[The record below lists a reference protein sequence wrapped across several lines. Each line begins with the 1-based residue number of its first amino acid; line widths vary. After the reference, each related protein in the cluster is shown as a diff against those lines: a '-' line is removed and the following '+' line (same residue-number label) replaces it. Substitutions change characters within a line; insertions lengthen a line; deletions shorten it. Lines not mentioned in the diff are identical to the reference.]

1 MFAHNITRAFGVLL
15 VLTGVSAYGQGIIVD
30 RRADTSAVPIT
41 GQYEIRQIAIDA
53 QVRDQVASVQVTQE
67 FYNPTPGTLEVEY
80 LFPLPIDGAMRSM
93 TLMVDGKEMPG
104 QLLAADEARRIYE
117 SIVRARKDP
126 ALLEWMGQ
134 GLFKTSVF
142 PVPAGKSCKL
152 VLRYTQLLAREQ
164 DRVTFSYP
172 LGTQKLSVKPVQLLS
187 VRVTMDA
194 KQPIKSIYSPTHAV
208 TITRPGGRSAV
219 ATLEMRDV
227 LPGGDFRLIYGVND
241 QQVGATLLSY
251 RPDDSED
258 GYFLLLASPGLT
270 RPEVKTPEKT
280 VIFVIDKSG
289 SMSGR
294 KIVQARD
301 AARFV
306 LGTLNEGDRFN
317 LIVYDDAVQAF
328 KPELQ
333 MFNDKSRQ
341 EAMAF
346 IDNIRDGGSTNIN
359 EALRTAMGMI
369 RDDSRPAYILFLTDG
384 LPTAGEQNEMKI
396 AENVRNANGHRAR
409 LIAFGVGD
417 DVNARLLDRL
427 SHGNGGVSE
436 FVKPGE
442 NLEGP
447 VSRFASRLTAP
458 VLANVKVTMDGT
470 DINRA
475 YPRDLGDLFEG
486 GQIVWVGRYRGST
499 SGGGDVKVTIN
510 GTVNRETRRFTSD
523 ATLASAS
530 SGSAYEFVERLWA
543 AKRIGELIDQIDLHG
558 RNEELI
564 HELTAL
570 STRYGILTPYTSFL
584 ANEGVE
590 FRATAAN
597 AATTGRNT
605 DALSVVSGPSG
616 TAQRKAKSDL
626 QNAPQAPAA
635 SAPVVGMDTAGNK
648 QVVQT
653 IRNVGNRTF
662 YQRGKVWMQS
672 TVKEADEKNVK
683 VVKQFSDEYFELTKN
698 VRADEAQYLTFRE
711 TVTVQLN
718 GQWYR
723 IEPPEVVAP

>member
-1 MFAHNITRAFGVLL
+1 MFTRVAVSLIGVI
-15 VLTGVSAYGQGIIVD
+15 LTAASVYGQGIIMD
-30 RRADTSAVPIT
+30 RRADTSVVPVV

-80 LFPLPIDGAMRSM
+80 LFPLPADGAIRSM

-117 SIVRARKDP
+117 EIVRRKKDP

-172 LGTQKLSVKPVQLLS
+172 LGTQKLSGKPVQLLS

-194 KQPIKSIYSPTHAV
+194 KQPIKSIYSPSHAV
-208 TITRPGGRSAV
+208 TITRPGDRSAV

-270 RPEVKTPEKT
+270 RPDAKTPEKT

-289 SMSGR
+289 SMSGK
-294 KIVQARD
+294 KIAQARD

-333 MFNDKSRQ
+333 MCNDASKR

-346 IDNIRDGGSTNIN
+346 VDNIRDGGSTNIN

-369 RDDSRPAYILFLTDG
+369 QDDSRPAYILFLTDG

-396 AENVRNANGHRAR
+396 AENVKNANGHHAR

-436 FVKPGE
+436 FVKPSD

-458 VLANVKVTMDGT
+458 VLANVKVTMEGT

-486 GQIVWVGRYRGST
+486 GQIVWVGRYRK
-499 SGGGDVKVTIN
+499 SGNVRVTIGGSVSGN
-510 GTVNRETRRFTSD
+510 PRKFESST
-523 ATLASAS
+523 TLASAS

-543 AKRIGELIDQIDLHG
+543 VRRIGELIDQIDLHG

-570 STRYGILTPYTSFL
+570 STKYGILTPYTSFL
-584 ANEGVE
+584 ANEAVE
-590 FRATAAN
+590 FRAVAAN
-597 AATTGRNT
+597 AAVTGRNT
-605 DALSVVSGPSG
+605 DAMKVVSGPSG

-635 SAPVVGMDTAGNK
+635 SVPVVVMDAEGNK

-662 YQRGKVWMQS
+662 YQRSKGWMQS
-672 TVKEADEKNVK
+672 TVKEADEKNVQ
-683 VVKQFSDEYFELTKN
+683 VVKQFSDEYFELAKN
-698 VRADEAQYLTFRE
+698 VRGDEAQYLTFRE

-723 IEPPEVVAP
+723 IEAE

>member
-1 MFAHNITRAFGVLL
+1 MFIRIFALAFGVIFTAAS
-15 VLTGVSAYGQGIIVD
+15 VYGQGIIMD
-30 RRADTSAVPIT
+30 RRADTSVVPVA

-80 LFPLPIDGAMRSM
+80 LFPLPADGAIRSM

-117 SIVRARKDP
+117 EIVRRKKDP

-172 LGTQKLSVKPVQLLS
+172 LGTQKMSGKPVQLLS
-187 VRVTMDA
+187 VRVSMDA
-194 KQPIKSIYSPTHAV
+194 KQPIKSIYSPSHAV
-208 TITRPGGRSAV
+208 TITRPGDRSAT

-258 GYFLLLASPGLT
+258 GYFLLLASPGIPGVT
-270 RPEVKTPEKT
+270 RPDAKTPEKT
-280 VIFVIDKSG
+280 VVFVIDKSG
-289 SMSGR
+289 SMGGK
-294 KIVQARD
+294 KIAQARD

-333 MFNDKSRQ
+333 MFNDKSKQ

-346 IDNIRDGGSTNIN
+346 VDNIRDGGATNIN

-369 RDDSRPAYILFLTDG
+369 QDDSRPAYILFLTDG

-396 AENVRNANGHRAR
+396 AENVKNANGHHAR

-436 FVKPGE
+436 FVKPND

-447 VSRFASRLTAP
+447 VSKFASRLTAP
-458 VLANVKVTMDGT
+458 VLANVKVTMEGT

-486 GQIVWVGRYRGST
+486 GQIVWAGRYRK
-499 SGGGDVKVTIN
+499 SGNVRVTIGGSVSGN
-510 GTVNRETRRFTSD
+510 PRKFESST
-523 ATLASAS
+523 TLASAS

-543 AKRIGELIDQIDLHG
+543 VRRIGELIDQIDLHG
-558 RNEELI
+558 KNNELI

-570 STRYGILTPYTSFL
+570 STKYGILTPYTSFL
-584 ANEGVE
+584 ADERVE
-590 FRATAAN
+590 FREVAAN
-597 AATTGRNT
+597 ATTTGQNT
-605 DALSVVSGPSG
+605 DSLKVVSGPSG

-635 SAPVVGMDTAGNK
+635 SVPVVVMDAEGNK

-662 YQRGKVWMQS
+662 YQRSKGWMQS
-672 TVKEADEKNVK
+672 TVKEADEKNVQ
-683 VVKQFSDEYFELTKN
+683 VVKQFSDEYFELAKN
-698 VRADEAQYLTFRE
+698 VRGDEAQYLTFRE

>member
-1 MFAHNITRAFGVLL
+1 MFTRVAASLIGVI
-15 VLTGVSAYGQGIIVD
+15 VTAASVHGQGIMMD
-30 RRADTSAVPIT
+30 RRADMAAVPVA
-41 GQYEIRQIAIDA
+41 GQYEIRQIAVDA

-80 LFPLPIDGAMRSM
+80 LFPLPADGAMRSM
-93 TLMVDGKEMPG
+93 TLLVDGREMPG

-117 SIVRARKDP
+117 EIVRRKKDP

-172 LGTQKLSVKPVQLLS
+172 LGTTKLSGKPVRLLS

-194 KQPIKSIYSPTHAV
+194 KQPIKSIYSPSHAV
-208 TITRPGGRSAV
+208 TITRPGDRSAT

-270 RPEVKTPEKT
+270 RPDVKTPEKT
-280 VIFVIDKSG
+280 VVFVIDKSG
-289 SMSGR
+289 SMSGK
-294 KIVQARD
+294 KIAQARD

-333 MFNDKSRQ
+333 MCNDASKR

-346 IDNIRDGGSTNIN
+346 VDNIRDGGSTNIN

-369 RDDSRPAYILFLTDG
+369 QDDSRPAYILFLTDG

-396 AENVRNANGHRAR
+396 AENVKNANGHHAR

-436 FVKPGE
+436 FVKPND

-447 VSRFASRLTAP
+447 VSKFASRLTAP
-458 VLANVKVTMDGT
+458 VLANVRVTMEGT

-486 GQIVWVGRYRGST
+486 GQIVWAGRYRK
-499 SGGGDVKVTIN
+499 SGNVKVTIS
-510 GTVNRETRRFTSD
+510 GTVSNDARKFVSE
-523 ATLASAS
+523 ATLASAN

-543 AKRIGELIDQIDLHG
+543 ARRIGELIDQIDLHG
-558 RNEELI
+558 RNAELI

-570 STRYGILTPYTSFL
+570 STKYGILTPYTSFL
-584 ANEGVE
+584 ADDRVE
-590 FRATAAN
+590 FRAVAAN
-597 AATTGRNT
+597 ATTTGQNT
-605 DALSVVSGPSG
+605 EALKVYSGPSG
-616 TAQRKAKSDL
+616 TEQRRAKSIL
-626 QNAPQAPAA
+626 QDAPQAP
-635 SAPVVGMDTAGNK
+635 SATMPSVMGRDGADLG
-648 QVVQT
+648 QART

-662 YQRGKVWMQS
+662 YQRGKGWLQS
-672 TVKEADEKNVK
+672 TVKETDEKNVK
-683 VVKQFSDEYFELTKN
+683 VVKQFSDEYFELAKN

-723 IEPPEVVAP
+723 IEAP